1 MEVVMSDEVRR
12 LKRSLTDRKVAGVC
26 GGLGDYLDIDPVVFR
41 LLFVLACLPG
51 GIPGLLAY
59 LICWVV
65 IPEEA

>member
-1 MEVVMSDEVRR
+1 MSEQVRR

-51 GIPGLLAY
+51 GIPGLIAY

-65 IPEEA
+65 IPEEE